1 MQITH
6 KDLKQGIIKVKAE
19 SLDDLW
25 DLSNIIEEN
34 DIISAKTERKIK
46 LGGGE
51 DRKAQVIVKSVY
63 ISIKAEKNDFTQSS
77 NALRISG
84 KIIEAPEDIP
94 RGSYHT
100 ITVEENIVISIKKEQ
115 WLKYQ
120 IDKIKEAS
128 EQKQL
133 QIIICVFDREH
144 AIFAILKRYGYE
156 ILSEIKGEAS
166 KKSFDEKIK
175 ADFYK
180 EITQQLQTY
189 DEKYKATKII
199 AGSPAFW
206 KDYLY
211 EKLKDT
217 NLKSKIL
224 LATCNSVSKN
234 GIDELLKRPEIQ
246 SALKDDKTIR
256 EMQMVEQLLLEI
268 KNINGKAVY
277 GFSDVKK
284 AIEFG
289 ASSLLLITDH
299 FLQKTRENNTARQI
313 EYLMKQAEISGSEI
327 KIISSEH
334 DGGKKLDGLGGI
346 AALLRYKI

>member
-6 KDLKQGIIKVKAE
+6 RDLKQGIMKVKIE

-25 DLSNIIEEN
+25 DLSNIIEEK
-34 DIISAKTERKIK
+34 DLITARTERKIK

-51 DRKAQVIVKSVY
+51 DRKSQVV
-63 ISIKAEKNDFTQSS
+63 IKHVTITLTTEKIEFSQTNNT
-77 NALRISG
+77 LRISG
-84 KIIEAPEDIP
+84 KITEAPEDIP
-94 RGSYHT
+94 KGTYHT
-100 ITVEENIVISIKKEQ
+100 ITAEENTILTIKKEQ

-120 IDKIKEAS
+120 IDKLKQAS
-128 EQKQL
+128 QQKQL
-133 QIIICVFDREH
+133 HVLICVFDREH
-144 AIFAILKRYGYE
+144 AIFAMLKRYGYE
-156 ILSEIKGEAS
+156 ILSEIKGETA

-180 EITQQLQTY
+180 EITTQLQNY
-189 DEKYKATKII
+189 DEKYKASKII

-217 NLKSKIL
+217 NLKNKVL

-234 GIDELLKRPEIQ
+234 GIDELLKRPEILT
-246 SALKDDKTIR
+246 AIKEDKTLQ
-256 EMQMVEQLLLEI
+256 EMQLIEQLLFEI
-268 KNINGKAVY
+268 KKGEKAVY
-277 GFSDVKK
+277 GTKDTIK
-284 AIEFG
+284 AIDFG
-289 ASSLLLITDH
+289 AAEILLLTDH
-299 FLQKTRENNTARQI
+299 FLMKGKQNNTAKTT
-313 EYLMKQAEISGSEI
+313 EKLMKSAEANGAEI
-327 KIISSEH
+327 KIVSSEH